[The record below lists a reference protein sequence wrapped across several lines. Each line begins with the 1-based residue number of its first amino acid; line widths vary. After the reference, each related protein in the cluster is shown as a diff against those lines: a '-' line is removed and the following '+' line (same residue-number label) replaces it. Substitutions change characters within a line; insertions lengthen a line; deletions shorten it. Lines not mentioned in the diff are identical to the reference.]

1 MYVTAPVPRVN
12 EGCPETVGLEVSAE
26 EKRRV
31 KATGVL
37 VVLLSADVVRSASLD
52 GLSTSFSA
60 REARLLRTGAVP
72 SVR

>member
-1 MYVTAPVPRVN
+1 MYVVALVPRVN
-12 EGCPETVGLEVSAE
+12 EACPETVGLDVSAE

-31 KATGVL
+31 KATGVP

-60 REARLLRTGAVP
+60 REDRLLRTGVVP
-72 SVR
+72 SV